1 MEMKIVCI
9 LLAAYALLAAVLYL
23 RLELA
28 SRADDEYRD
37 GTRAVA
43 MARGYAK

>member
-1 MEMKIVCI
+1 MKSV
-9 LLAAYALLAAVLYL
+9 YALLAAFSLLALVLLL
-23 RLELA
+23 RLEA
-28 SRADDEYRD
+28 ATRADRDYRT